1 MKNRF
6 WFVVVSFVVL
16 LSMLLAGCTP
26 ASTDAPT
33 QPAEEPG
40 GAEEPAASGEKIVL
54 NIWGFE
60 GETDFFP
67 KLIEA
72 FEAENPNIDVE
83 LTEIPEG
90 DYVTKID
97 TALLAGEGPDLAFA
111 YVPRWLKAG
120 EFLALD
126 NIIDQYNVPFDD
138 FNKAITRDCTFEGKV
153 YCFGTYTGA
162 IILVYNKDV
171 FDKFGVPYPSATE
184 PMSMQDYFDMT
195 VKLTQKSDNLEE
207 RIWGGDAWPH
217 YWWMD
222 WRTHLGD
229 EGRTAVGFVND
240 DSTVKAYQLMADMRT
255 VGSAMSTS
263 EGAMVQMEGTDLL
276 VQGRLATTIV
286 DNIISIPAVEA
297 AGIRWGAAIVPTEAK
312 GDTPWTTTWT
322 DGFGV
327 LSTSKHPDEALKFVA
342 FMGTKGNDLRLEL
355 GDLPLNMTLAE
366 QWAGES
372 EGRKQAAAA
381 ISYAGENLFCPGY
394 WEAVPLVE
402 DAFTSMLEDGVPAKE
417 ALDAIAPE
425 IQNVLDET
433 WATFDEISP

>member
-1 MKNRF
+1 MKSLKLF
-6 WFVVVSFVVL
+6 SGFAL
-16 LSMLLAGCTP
+16 LLIFTILMTSCATV
-26 ASTDAPT
+26 ATT
-33 QPAEEPG
+33 QPAEDAGEIEKPIT
-40 GAEEPAASGEKIVL
+40 SGEKIIL

-67 KLIEA
+67 KLIET

-97 TALLAGEGPDLAFA
+97 TAMLAGEGPDIAFA

-120 EFLALD
+120 KFLALD
-126 NIIDQYNVPFDD
+126 NIIDQYGVPFDN
-138 FNKAITRDCTFEGKV
+138 FNKAITRDCIFEGKV

-162 IILVYNKDV
+162 IILVYNKEV

-184 PMSMQDYFDMT
+184 PMSMQDYLDMT
-195 VKLTQKSDNLEE
+195 VKLTEKSDNLEE
-207 RIWGGDAWPH
+207 RIWGGDAWPY

-229 EGRTAVGFVND
+229 EGRTAVGYVND
-240 DSTVKAYQLMADMRT
+240 DATVKAYQLLADMRT
-255 VGSAMSTS
+255 AGSAMSSS
-263 EGAMVQMEGTDLL
+263 EGALVQMESIDLL

-297 AGIRWGAAIVPTEAK
+297 AGIPWGASIVPTEAK
-312 GDTPWTTTWT
+312 GDKAWTTTWT

-327 LSTSKHPDEALKFVA
+327 LSTSKHQEEALKFVA

-355 GDLPLNMTLAE
+355 GDMPLNMKLAE

-372 EGRKQAAAA
+372 EGRKQAVEA
-381 ISYAGENLFCPGY
+381 ISFASDNLFCPGY

-402 DAFTSMLEDGVPAKE
+402 DAFTSMLEEGVSAKE
-417 ALDAIAPE
+417 ALDTIAPE
-425 IQNVLDET
+425 IQTILDQT
-433 WATFDEISP
+433 WATFEEENP

>member
-1 MKNRF
+1 MKNQKINC
-6 WFVVVSFVVL
+6 WFILILVVT
-16 LSMLLAGCTP
+16 MLITSCSSG
-26 ASTDAPT
+26 TD
-33 QPAEEPG
+33 QP
-40 GAEEPAASGEKIVL
+40 EPATSETEQPVTSDEKITL

-67 KLIEA
+67 KLVEV
-72 FEAENPNIDVE
+72 FEAENPNIAVE

-97 TALLAGEGPDLAFA
+97 TAMLAGEGPDIAFA

-120 EFLALD
+120 KFLALD
-126 NIIDQYNVPFDD
+126 NIIEQYSVPFDN

-162 IILVYNKDV
+162 IILVYNKEV

-195 VKLTQKSDNLEE
+195 VKLTQKNDNLEE
-207 RIWGGDAWPH
+207 RIWGGDAWPY

-222 WRTHLGD
+222 WRTHLGE
-229 EGRTAVGFVND
+229 EGRKAEGYVND
-240 DSTVKAYQLMADMRT
+240 EATVKAYQLLADMRT
-255 VGSAMSTS
+255 FGSAMSSS
-263 EGAMVQMEGTDLL
+263 EGALVQMESIDLL

-297 AGIRWGAAIVPTEAK
+297 AGIPWGASVVPTEAK
-312 GDTPWTTTWT
+312 GDKVWTTTWT

-327 LSTSKHPDEALKFVA
+327 LSTSKHQEEALKFIA
-342 FMGTKGNDLRLEL
+342 FMGTKGNELRLEL
-355 GDLPLNMTLAE
+355 GDLPLNMKLAE
-366 QWAGES
+366 QWAGNS
-372 EGRKQAAAA
+372 EGRKQAAEA
-381 ISYAGENLFCPGY
+381 IGFASENLFCPGY

-402 DAFTSMLEDGVPAKE
+402 DAFTSMLEEGVSAKE

-425 IQNVLDET
+425 IQTILDQT
-433 WATFDEISP
+433 WATFDEVSP